1 MSTEQY
7 REFARECMRF
17 AEESASEQD
26 RQHFVDMAKAWMH
39 AAAELE
45 QLNHTAS
52 PVPPRIIPK
61 GNGQLL

>member
-1 MSTEQY
+1 MSSEQY

-26 RQHFVDMAKAWMH
+26 RQHFVDLAKAWMH

-52 PVPPRIIPK
+52 RSR
-61 GNGQLL
+61 NG